1 MIPNFF
7 KKKVSSDFSGSRRLS
22 GKESR
27 GVQMELFS
35 FCLLSVGG
43 VLREL
48 RCVHEVYVIPL

>member
-1 MIPNFF
+1 VIPNFF
-7 KKKVSSDFSGSRRLS
+7 KVSSDFSGSRRLS

-48 RCVHEVYVIPL
+48 RCVHKVYVIPL